1 MHALVELVPADDQQ
15 RVPVAVLG
23 PMSDGTTDRRSG
35 TLAGM
40 KKLGL
45 ISLALLAALFLA
57 VSAFAATKTLT
68 TSMKGGSAETPK
80 GDPNG
85 KGTAKIKIEASK
97 GELCYR
103 LTWSG
108 ISTPVAAHIHKG
120 KKGVAGAVV
129 IPLFA
134 KAKHTGCVKASK
146 SLLAKIVKSPA
157 SYYVN
162 VHTQQFPGGAI
173 RAQL

>member
-1 MHALVELVPADDQQ
+1 
-15 RVPVAVLG
+15 
-23 PMSDGTTDRRSG
+23 
-35 TLAGM
+35 M

-45 ISLALLAALFLA
+45 ISVAVVAALLLA
-57 VSAFAATKTLT
+57 VSAWAAERTFTVTMTGK
-68 TSMKGGSAETPK
+68 AESPK

-103 LTWSG
+103 LTWSNIG
-108 ISTPVAAHIHKG
+108 TPVAAHIHKG
-120 KKGVAGAVV
+120 KKGTAGPVV
-129 IPLFA
+129 IPIFA
-134 KAKHTGCVKASK
+134 KARHSGCVKASK
-146 SLLAKIVKSPA
+146 SLLAKVVKSPA

>member
-1 MHALVELVPADDQQ
+1 
-15 RVPVAVLG
+15 
-23 PMSDGTTDRRSG
+23 
-35 TLAGM
+35 M
-40 KKLGL
+40 KKIGL
-45 ISLALLAALFLA
+45 ISLAMLAALSLT
-57 VSAFAATKTLT
+57 VSAWAAERTFTVTMTGK
-68 TSMKGGSAETPK
+68 AESPK
-80 GDPNG
+80 GDSNG
-85 KGTAKIKIEASK
+85 RGTAKIKIEASK

-103 LTWSG
+103 LTWSNIG
-108 ISTPVAAHIHKG
+108 TPVAAHIHKG
-120 KKGVAGAVV
+120 KKGTAGPVV

-146 SLLAKIVKSPA
+146 SLLSKIVKSPA

>member
-1 MHALVELVPADDQQ
+1 
-15 RVPVAVLG
+15 
-23 PMSDGTTDRRSG
+23 
-35 TLAGM
+35 M

-85 KGTAKIKIEASK
+85 KGTAKITLNTSTGKV
-97 GELCYR
+97 CFR

-108 ISTPVAAHIHKG
+108 IGNPVAAHIHKG
-120 KKGVAGAVV
+120 KKGTAGPVV
-129 IPLFA
+129 VPIFGGAP
-134 KAKHTGCVKASK
+134 KHTGCVKASK
-146 SLLAKIVKSPA
+146 SLVKSIAKSPA
-157 SYYVN
+157 AYYVN
-162 VHTQQFPGGAI
+162 VHTKAFPGGAI
-173 RAQL
+173 RGQL